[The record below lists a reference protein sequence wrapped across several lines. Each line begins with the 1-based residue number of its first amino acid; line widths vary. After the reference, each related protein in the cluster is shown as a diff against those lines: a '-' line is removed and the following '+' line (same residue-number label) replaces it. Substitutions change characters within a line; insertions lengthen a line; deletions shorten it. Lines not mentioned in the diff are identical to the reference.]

1 MTIDNTYK
9 THQVFKQ
16 LSKYTNFYESLS
28 FSIMH
33 FISQGT
39 KSLINIDTYVY
50 SSIQGTLESIKDIL
64 IQGRIND
71 SYALLRK
78 YYDVVIINIYSDL
91 YLNDHFDL
99 ENFVVDKIEKWLQ
112 GKEKLPEYRVMSQ
125 YIRAS
130 SKLAKINNL
139 IYKDRTYKELRNR
152 CNDHMH
158 YSFYYNLLLN
168 DNEIYLR
175 NRIATLDKF
184 SKDLEN
190 IFILHL
196 SYLFYLNDHYMMSH
210 DYADSMDC
218 GLTPKEESQYYVA
231 PFIQEIFDTV
241 IKKNRPDLAIE
252 IKAETSM
259 LLE

>member
-1 MTIDNTYK
+1 MIIDNAYK

-16 LSKYTNFYESLS
+16 LSKYAKFYESLS

-91 YLNDHFDL
+91 YLDDHFNL
-99 ENFVVDKIEKWLQ
+99 ENFVVDQINNWLQ
-112 GKEKLPEYRVMSQ
+112 GKKKLPKYRVMSN

-130 SKLAKINNL
+130 SKLTKINNL
-139 IYKDRTYKELRNR
+139 IYKDGTYKELRDR

-158 YSFYYNLLLN
+158 YNFYYNLLLN
-168 DNEIYLR
+168 DNDIYLR
-175 NRIATLDKF
+175 NRIAILDKF

-196 SYLFYLNDHYMMSH
+196 SYLFYLSDHYMMSR
-210 DYADSMDC
+210 DYGDSMDC
-218 GLTPKEESQYYVA
+218 GLTPEEGSQYYVA
-231 PFIQEIFDTV
+231 PFIQEVFDTV
-241 IKKNRPDLAIE
+241 IKKNRLDLATE
-252 IKAETSM
+252 IKAKTSM